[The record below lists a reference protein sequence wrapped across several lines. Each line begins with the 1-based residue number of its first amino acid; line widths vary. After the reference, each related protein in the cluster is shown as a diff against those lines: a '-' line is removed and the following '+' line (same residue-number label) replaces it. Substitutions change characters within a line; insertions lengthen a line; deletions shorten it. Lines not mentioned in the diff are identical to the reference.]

1 MSMKKY
7 DVACMVVAIAGLL
20 SGGGRNS
27 SGCLLRAADVRLLPV
42 SALLLRLTAGDTRL
56 AAF

>member
-1 MSMKKY
+1 MKKY